1 MVDGGCDCFQ
11 SVGLVE
17 LQAVVVA
24 VPTLRLYI
32 CKQET
37 VSAFTLPVAGPDP
50 AKLSGLP
57 PTPLPDGAVWD
68 RREGDTKAGSRFT

>member
-11 SVGLVE
+11 PVGLVE

-37 VSAFTLPVAGPDP
+37 VSAFTL
-50 AKLSGLP
+50 
-57 PTPLPDGAVWD
+57 
-68 RREGDTKAGSRFT
+68 